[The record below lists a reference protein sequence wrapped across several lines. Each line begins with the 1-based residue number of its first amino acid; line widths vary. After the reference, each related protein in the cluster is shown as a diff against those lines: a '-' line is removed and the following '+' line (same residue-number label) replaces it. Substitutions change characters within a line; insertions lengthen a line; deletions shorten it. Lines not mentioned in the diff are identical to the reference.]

1 MSDRWR
7 QRRRRYYDW
16 LNRLDRADKPRN
28 SLDEMLRRVLGNRDQ
43 NEKAPRY
50 CSSQLDGVS
59 LPHPESS
66 QINERSEPLVDVFE
80 DEESIIVVTELIGI
94 DKNNVNLHATQ
105 DKLTISV
112 DSPDRRYRRE
122 IELPARVNVG
132 SSSSRLKNGVL
143 EIRLKKLRQEL
154 VVR

>member
-1 MSDRWR
+1 
-7 QRRRRYYDW
+7 
-16 LNRLDRADKPRN
+16 
-28 SLDEMLRRVLGNRDQ
+28 MLRRVLGNRDQ

-122 IELPARVNVG
+122 IELPARVDVG